1 VPSACD
7 GNMNLL
13 ILSLM
18 GFPFSSAG
26 GNCHA
31 ASVVNMRSSD
41 LWFGLGSSSLRRL
54 LRFSI
59 IFFVYRRTYDRK
71 LAHHLR
77 QVLFVLHINRWATKS
92 DTSVA
97 NPPVPYFRNCVT
109 KNRIIGESKMWNRK
123 QKESLNMRTLCQIFV
138 ITEYQPVFLETQTF
152 AVMGFVK
159 KNQCMTSKIKINMT
173 SVQTKIKDIFQILTL
188 KA

>member
-1 VPSACD
+1 MLPVLSTCA
-7 GNMNLL
+7 LL
-13 ILSLM
+13 IYGLVWVLLLFA
-18 GFPFSSAG
+18 GFF
-26 GNCHA
+26 
-31 ASVVNMRSSD
+31 D
-41 LWFGLGSSSLRRL
+41 FRL
-54 LRFSI
+54 
-59 IFFVYRRTYDRK
+59 FFVYRRTYDRK

-152 AVMGFVK
+152 AVMVFV
-159 KNQCMTSKIKINMT
+159 NKIN
-173 SVQTKIKDIFQILTL
+173 I
-188 KA
+188 